1 MRRALPALLLLT
13 VSIAACGGASARD
26 QVIDAANRT
35 VDQEGLRADVTGAIR
50 MDGAPGSLPVS
61 AMAVVAEGGE
71 RTRGTADLSATQ
83 GPGMPGGVADIITI
97 GEDIYLRTP
106 GLLPQGTTEEWILF
120 DARLREQTGFG
131 ERPGGFG
138 SEDPT
143 EVLAVLAD
151 TAGDIEEVGPEDVR
165 GVATTRYRMTVDLS
179 DVEGA
184 AEEGLGEAVPTEVWV
199 GEDGLV
205 RRLRQRLRISDAG
218 QRGEVDFTVEYFD
231 FGVDERIEPPPQDDV
246 ISAEEAFGDP

>member
-1 MRRALPALLLLT
+1 MLP
-13 VSIAACGGASARD
+13 
-26 QVIDAANRT
+26 
-35 VDQEGLRADVTGAIR
+35 
-50 MDGAPGSLPVS
+50 
-61 AMAVVAEGGE
+61 
-71 RTRGTADLSATQ
+71 
-83 GPGMPGGVADIITI
+83 
-97 GEDIYLRTP
+97 
-106 GLLPQGTTEEWILF
+106 
-120 DARLREQTGFG
+120 
-131 ERPGGFG
+131 
-138 SEDPT
+138 
-143 EVLAVLAD
+143 D

-184 AEEGLGEAVPTEVWV
+184 AEEGLGETVPTEVWV